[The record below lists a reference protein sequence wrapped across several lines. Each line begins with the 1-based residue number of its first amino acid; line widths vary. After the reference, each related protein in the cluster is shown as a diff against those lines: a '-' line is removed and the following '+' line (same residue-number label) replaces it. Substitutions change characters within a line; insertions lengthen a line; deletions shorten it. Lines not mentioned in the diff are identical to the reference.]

1 MMSKIRTRCRIRKE
15 NPKLAVCITMY
26 NEDESELQHT
36 LKGCLHNYNC
46 LRLDKNTKFTKDDFL
61 VVVICDGYDRIPE
74 SLKILARD
82 KGFLD
87 EELLFQQGFM
97 DLNRDNE
104 FKMKGM
110 HDVMDEGVA
119 PEKVPTNILHCF

>member
-1 MMSKIRTRCRIRKE
+1 
-15 NPKLAVCITMY
+15 MY